1 MTMNLSVVL
10 EYSDKATHHSTKKK
24 HSSAAEIARHGG
36 LLAVFTLFYTHKSHN
51 ILSSMPCTLIAL
63 IQAIWLRI
71 ERVYSRCVLDHSDPF
86 GSMRWSETAV

>member
-36 LLAVFTLFYTHKSHN
+36 LLAVFTLTNLTIF
-51 ILSSMPCTLIAL
+51 
-63 IQAIWLRI
+63 
-71 ERVYSRCVLDHSDPF
+71 
-86 GSMRWSETAV
+86 